1 MQKYYAEIFGTFIL
15 LFCGAGAI
23 VTNQVSEG
31 TVTHVGIA
39 LVFGLVVTAIIY
51 AIGEIS
57 GAHINPAVTIAFWVG
72 KRFPGNQVL
81 PYIICQIIGALA
93 ACLLLKITFPGL
105 TNYGMTLPAGTEI
118 QSLILEA
125 VLTWILMFVVLCVST
140 GAKET
145 GILAGVAI
153 GAVIALEAMFAGPI
167 CGASMN
173 PARSLAPALVSG
185 HLESLWLYLI
195 GPTAGAVLAVP
206 SLWLV
211 RNNTHETETDTE
223 FDAEIEPAEAS

>member
-15 LFCGAGAI
+15 LFSGAGAI
-23 VTNQVSEG
+23 VTNQVSQG

-39 LVFGLVVTAIIY
+39 LVFGLVVTSVIY

-57 GAHINPAVTIAFWVG
+57 GAHINPAVTIAFWVSR
-72 KRFPGNQVL
+72 RFPGKEVV
-81 PYIICQIIGALA
+81 PYIVCQVIGALA
-93 ACLLLKITFPGL
+93 ACLLLKLIFPGL
-105 TNYGMTLPAGTEI
+105 TNYGMTLPAGSEM
-118 QSLILEA
+118 QSLILEG
-125 VLTWILMFVVLCVST
+125 VLTWMLMFVVLCVST

-153 GAVIALEAMFAGPI
+153 GSVIALEAMFAGPI

-173 PARSLAPALVSG
+173 PARSFAPALVSG
-185 HLESLWLYLI
+185 NLQSLWLYLV
-195 GPTAGAVLAVP
+195 GPTAGAILAVP

-211 RNNTHETETDTE
+211 RNNRQTPTAETSDK
-223 FDAEIEPAEAS
+223 I

>member
-23 VTNQVSEG
+23 VTNQASGG

-57 GAHINPAVTIAFWVG
+57 GAHINPAVTIAFWVAR
-72 KRFPGNQVL
+72 RFPGNQVV
-81 PYIICQIIGALA
+81 PYILCQAAGALA
-93 ACLLLKITFPGL
+93 ACLLLKVIFPDI
-105 TNYGMTLPAGTEI
+105 TNYGMTLPAGTEV
-118 QSLILEA
+118 QSLILEI

-173 PARSLAPALVSG
+173 PARSLAPALVSQ
-185 HLESLWLYLI
+185 HLQSLWLYI
-195 GPTAGAVLAVP
+195 AGPIAGAVLAVP

-211 RNNTHETETDTE
+211 RNNTHVMKIETEI
-223 FDAEIEPAEAS
+223 EIELESAEGP

>member
-15 LFCGAGAI
+15 LFSGAGAI
-23 VTNQVSEG
+23 VTNQVSNG

-39 LVFGLVVTAIIY
+39 LVFGLVVTAVIY

-57 GAHINPAVTIAFWVG
+57 GAHINPAVTIAFWVAR
-72 KRFPGNQVL
+72 RFPGKEVI
-81 PYIICQIIGALA
+81 PYIVCQVIGALA
-93 ACLLLKITFPGL
+93 ACFLLKLTFPGL
-105 TNYGMTLPAGTEI
+105 TNYGMTLPAGTDM
-118 QSLILEA
+118 QSLILEL

-185 HLESLWLYLI
+185 NLQSLWLYFV
-195 GPTAGAVLAVP
+195 GPIVGAVLAVP

-211 RNNTHETETDTE
+211 RSQRQIEAEEIHDQLESETTT
-223 FDAEIEPAEAS
+223 

>member
-1 MQKYYAEIFGTFIL
+1 MQKYFAEIFGTFIL

-23 VTNQVSEG
+23 VTNQASDG

-81 PYIICQIIGALA
+81 PYILCQVAGAVA
-93 ACLLLKITFPGL
+93 ACLLLRVTFPGL
-105 TNYGMTLPAGTEI
+105 ENYGMTLPAGSEI
-118 QSLILEA
+118 QSLILET

-173 PARSLAPALVSG
+173 PARSLAPALVSN
-185 HLESLWLYLI
+185 HLQSLWLYFV
-195 GPTAGAVLAVP
+195 GPIAGAILAVP

-211 RNNTHETETDTE
+211 RNNKSTPATDTVE
-223 FDAEIEPAEAS
+223 ET

>member
-15 LFCGAGAI
+15 LFSGAGAI
-23 VTNQVSEG
+23 VTNQVSGG

-39 LVFGLVVTAIIY
+39 LVFGMVVTSVIY

-57 GAHINPAVTIAFWVG
+57 GAHINPAVTIAFWIAR
-72 KRFPGNQVL
+72 RFPGKEVI
-81 PYIICQIIGALA
+81 PYIICQVIGATA
-93 ACLLLKITFPGL
+93 ACLLLKLTFPNL
-105 TNYGMTLPAGTEI
+105 TNYGMTLPAGSDM
-118 QSLILEA
+118 QSLILEL
-125 VLTWILMFVVLCVST
+125 VLTWMLMFVVLCVST

-153 GAVIALEAMFAGPI
+153 GSVIALEAMFAGPI

-185 HLESLWLYLI
+185 NLNSLWLYFV
-195 GPTAGAVLAVP
+195 GPIAGAILAVP

-211 RNNTHETETDTE
+211 RNNNQTVVDQTP
-223 FDAEIEPAEAS
+223 DALESEI

>member
-15 LFCGAGAI
+15 LFSGAGAI
-23 VTNQVSEG
+23 VTNQVSGG

-39 LVFGLVVTAIIY
+39 LVFGMVVTSVIY

-57 GAHINPAVTIAFWVG
+57 GAHINPAVTIAFWVAR
-72 KRFPGNQVL
+72 RFPGKEVI
-81 PYIICQIIGALA
+81 PYIICQVIGALA
-93 ACLLLKITFPGL
+93 ACLLLKLTFPGL
-105 TNYGMTLPAGTEI
+105 TNYGMTLPAGSDM
-118 QSLILEA
+118 QSLILEL
-125 VLTWILMFVVLCVST
+125 VLTWMLMFVVLCVST

-153 GAVIALEAMFAGPI
+153 GSVIALEAMFAGPI

-185 HLESLWLYLI
+185 NLNSLWLYFV
-195 GPTAGAVLAVP
+195 GPIAGAILAVP

-211 RNNTHETETDTE
+211 RNNHNQAPADETPDKL
-223 FDAEIEPAEAS
+223 EI

>member
-15 LFCGAGAI
+15 LFSGAGAI
-23 VTNQVSEG
+23 VTNQVSQG

-39 LVFGLVVTAIIY
+39 LVFGLVVTSIIY

-57 GAHINPAVTIAFWVG
+57 GAHINPAVTIAFWVSR
-72 KRFPGNQVL
+72 RFPGIEVV
-81 PYIICQIIGALA
+81 PYIICQCIGAMA
-93 ACLLLKITFPGL
+93 ACLLLKLLFPGL
-105 TNYGMTLPAGTEI
+105 SNYGMTLPAGSDM
-118 QSLILEA
+118 QSLILEG
-125 VLTWILMFVVLCVST
+125 VLTWMLMFVVLCVST

-153 GAVIALEAMFAGPI
+153 GSVIALEAMFAGPI
-167 CGASMN
+167 SGASMN

-185 HLESLWLYLI
+185 NLQSLWLYI
-195 GPTAGAVLAVP
+195 VGPIAGAVLAVP

-211 RNNTHETETDTE
+211 RNNRNAPASETPDEIDT
-223 FDAEIEPAEAS
+223 

>member
-15 LFCGAGAI
+15 LFSGAGAI
-23 VTNQVSEG
+23 VTNQVSNG

-72 KRFPGNQVL
+72 GRFPGKQVL
-81 PYIICQIIGALA
+81 PYIVCQVIGALA
-93 ACLLLKITFPGL
+93 ACLLLRVIFPGL
-105 TNYGMTLPAGTEI
+105 DNYGMTRPAGSDL
-118 QSLILEA
+118 QSLILEG
-125 VLTWILMFVVLCVST
+125 VLTWMLMFVVLCVST

-173 PARSLAPALVSG
+173 PARSLAPALVSNN
-185 HLESLWLYLI
+185 LQSLWLYLV
-195 GPTAGAVLAVP
+195 GPTAGAILAVP

-211 RNNTHETETDTE
+211 RNNHNSKTAETTE
-223 FDAEIEPAEAS
+223 EPVQG

>member
-15 LFCGAGAI
+15 LFSGAGAI

-39 LVFGLVVTAIIY
+39 LVFGMVVTSVIY

-57 GAHINPAVTIAFWVG
+57 GAHINPAVTIAFWVAR
-72 KRFPGNQVL
+72 RFPGKEVI
-81 PYIICQIIGALA
+81 PYIICQVIGAMA
-93 ACLLLKITFPGL
+93 ACLLLKLTFPGL
-105 TNYGMTLPAGTEI
+105 ANYGMTIPAGSDL
-118 QSLILEA
+118 QSLILEL
-125 VLTWILMFVVLCVST
+125 VLTWMLMFVVLCVST

-153 GAVIALEAMFAGPI
+153 GSVIALEAMFAGPI

-185 HLESLWLYLI
+185 NLNSLWLYFV
-195 GPTAGAVLAVP
+195 GPIVGAILAVP

-211 RNNTHETETDTE
+211 RNNHNQTSADETPDTFET
-223 FDAEIEPAEAS
+223 

>member
-15 LFCGAGAI
+15 LFSGAGAI
-23 VTNQVSEG
+23 VTNQVSGG

-39 LVFGLVVTAIIY
+39 LVFGMVVTSVIY

-57 GAHINPAVTIAFWVG
+57 GAHINPAVTIAFWVAR
-72 KRFPGNQVL
+72 RFPGKEVI
-81 PYIICQIIGALA
+81 PYIICQVLGAMA
-93 ACLLLKITFPGL
+93 ACFLLKLTFPGL
-105 TNYGMTLPAGTEI
+105 DNYGMTLPAGSDM
-118 QSLILEA
+118 QSLILEF
-125 VLTWILMFVVLCVST
+125 VLTWMLMFVVLCVST

-153 GAVIALEAMFAGPI
+153 GSVIALEAMFAGPI

-185 HLESLWLYLI
+185 NLQSLWLYFVGPI
-195 GPTAGAVLAVP
+195 GGAILAVP

-211 RNNTHETETDTE
+211 RNNKQ
-223 FDAEIEPAEAS
+223 APADKTSAALEK

>member
-15 LFCGAGAI
+15 LFSGAGAI
-23 VTNQVSEG
+23 VTNQASQG

-39 LVFGLVVTAIIY
+39 LVFGLVVTSVIY

-57 GAHINPAVTIAFWVG
+57 GAHINPAVTIAFWVSR
-72 KRFPGNQVL
+72 RFPGKEVV
-81 PYIICQIIGALA
+81 PYIICQCIGALA
-93 ACLLLKITFPGL
+93 ACLLLRLLFPGL
-105 TNYGMTLPAGTEI
+105 SNYGMTLPLGSDM
-118 QSLILEA
+118 QSLILEG
-125 VLTWILMFVVLCVST
+125 VLTWMLMFVVLCVST

-153 GAVIALEAMFAGPI
+153 GSVIALEAMFAGPI
-167 CGASMN
+167 SGASMN

-185 HLESLWLYLI
+185 NLQSLWLYI
-195 GPTAGAVLAVP
+195 VGPIAGAILAVP

-211 RNNTHETETDTE
+211 RNNRNVPADETPDETD
-223 FDAEIEPAEAS
+223 I

>member
-15 LFCGAGAI
+15 LFSGAGAI
-23 VTNQVSEG
+23 VTNQVSNG

-39 LVFGLVVTAIIY
+39 LVFGLVVTAVIY

-57 GAHINPAVTIAFWVG
+57 GAHINPAVTIAFWVSG
-72 KRFPGNQVL
+72 RFPGKFVL
-81 PYIICQIIGALA
+81 PYIVCQVIGALA
-93 ACLLLKITFPGL
+93 ACLLLKVIFPGL
-105 TNYGMTLPAGTEI
+105 NNYGMTLPAGSDM
-118 QSLILEA
+118 QSLILEG
-125 VLTWILMFVVLCVST
+125 VLTWMLMFVVLCVST

-145 GILAGVAI
+145 GILAGVAV

-173 PARSLAPALVSG
+173 PARSLAPALVSNN
-185 HLESLWLYLI
+185 LQSLWLYLI
-195 GPTAGAVLAVP
+195 GPTAGAILAVP

-211 RNNTHETETDTE
+211 RNNRGAKAAETTE
-223 FDAEIEPAEAS
+223 EPVS

>member
-15 LFCGAGAI
+15 LFSGAGAI
-23 VTNQVSEG
+23 VTNQVSQG

-39 LVFGLVVTAIIY
+39 LVFGMVVTSIIY

-57 GAHINPAVTIAFWVG
+57 GAHINPAVTIAFWVAR
-72 KRFPGNQVL
+72 RFPGKEVV

-93 ACLLLKITFPGL
+93 ACLLLKVLFPDL
-105 TNYGMTLPAGTEI
+105 DNYGMTLPAGSEM
-118 QSLILEA
+118 QSLIIEG
-125 VLTWILMFVVLCVST
+125 VLTWMLMFVVLCVST

-153 GAVIALEAMFAGPI
+153 GSVIAMEAMFAGPI
-167 CGASMN
+167 TGASMN

-185 HLESLWLYLI
+185 NLQSLWLYI
-195 GPTAGAVLAVP
+195 VGPIAGAILAVP

-211 RNNTHETETDTE
+211 RNNRNVPADETPVEIDT
-223 FDAEIEPAEAS
+223 

>member
-15 LFCGAGAI
+15 LFSGAGAI
-23 VTNQVSEG
+23 VTNQVSQG

-57 GAHINPAVTIAFWVG
+57 GAHINPAVTIAFWVAR
-72 KRFPGNQVL
+72 RFPGKEVM
-81 PYIICQIIGALA
+81 PYIICQIIGAMA
-93 ACLLLKITFPGL
+93 ACLLLKVLFPDL
-105 TNYGMTLPAGTEI
+105 NNYGMTLPAGSEM
-118 QSLILEA
+118 QSLILEG
-125 VLTWILMFVVLCVST
+125 VLTWMLMFVVLCVST

-153 GAVIALEAMFAGPI
+153 GSVIALEAMFAGPI
-167 CGASMN
+167 SGASMN

-185 HLESLWLYLI
+185 NLQSLWLYI
-195 GPTAGAVLAVP
+195 VGPIAGAILAVP

-211 RNNTHETETDTE
+211 RNNRNTPAGETPDEI
-223 FDAEIEPAEAS
+223 DA

>member
-15 LFCGAGAI
+15 LFSGAGAI
-23 VTNQVSEG
+23 VTNQVSQG

-39 LVFGLVVTAIIY
+39 LVFGMVVTSVIY

-57 GAHINPAVTIAFWVG
+57 GAHINPAVTIAFWVSR
-72 KRFPGNQVL
+72 RFPGKEVM
-81 PYIICQIIGALA
+81 PYIICQVIGALA
-93 ACLLLKITFPGL
+93 ACLLLKIIFPGL
-105 TNYGMTLPAGTEI
+105 DNYGMTLPAGSDM
-118 QSLILEA
+118 QSLILEG
-125 VLTWILMFVVLCVST
+125 VLTWMLMFVVLCVST

-153 GAVIALEAMFAGPI
+153 GSVIAMEAIFAGPI

-173 PARSLAPALVSG
+173 PARSFAPALVSG
-185 HLESLWLYLI
+185 NLQSLWLYLV
-195 GPTAGAVLAVP
+195 GPTAGAILAVP

-211 RNNTHETETDTE
+211 RNHKNAPATETPDE
-223 FDAEIEPAEAS
+223 LKI

>member
-15 LFCGAGAI
+15 LFSGAGAI
-23 VTNQVSEG
+23 VTNQVSGG

-39 LVFGLVVTAIIY
+39 LVFGMVVTSVIY

-57 GAHINPAVTIAFWVG
+57 GAHINPAVTIAFWVAR
-72 KRFPGNQVL
+72 RFPGKEVV
-81 PYIICQIIGALA
+81 PYIICQVIGAMA
-93 ACLLLKITFPGL
+93 ACLLLKLTFPGL
-105 TNYGMTLPAGTEI
+105 TNYGMTLPAGSDM
-118 QSLILEA
+118 QSLILEL
-125 VLTWILMFVVLCVST
+125 VLTWMLMFVVLCVST

-153 GAVIALEAMFAGPI
+153 GSVIALEAMFAGPI

-185 HLESLWLYLI
+185 NLNSLWLYFV
-195 GPTAGAVLAVP
+195 GPITGAILAVP

-211 RNNTHETETDTE
+211 RNNRQASA
-223 FDAEIEPAEAS
+223 DATSDALES

>member
-15 LFCGAGAI
+15 LFSGAGAI
-23 VTNQVSEG
+23 VTNQVSNG

-72 KRFPGNQVL
+72 GRFPGKQVL
-81 PYIICQIIGALA
+81 PYIVCQVIGALA
-93 ACLLLKITFPGL
+93 ACLLLKVIFPGL
-105 TNYGMTLPAGTEI
+105 DNYGMTLPAGSDM
-118 QSLILEA
+118 QSLILEG
-125 VLTWILMFVVLCVST
+125 VLTWMLMFVVLCVST

-173 PARSLAPALVSG
+173 PARSLAPALVSNN
-185 HLESLWLYLI
+185 LQSLWLYLV
-195 GPTAGAVLAVP
+195 GPTAGAILAVP

-211 RNNTHETETDTE
+211 RNNHNSKTIETTE
-223 FDAEIEPAEAS
+223 EPVKG

>member
-15 LFCGAGAI
+15 LFSGAGAI
-23 VTNQVSEG
+23 VTNQVSQG

-39 LVFGLVVTAIIY
+39 LVFGMVVTSVIY

-57 GAHINPAVTIAFWVG
+57 GAHINPAVTIAFWVAR
-72 KRFPGNQVL
+72 RFPGKEVI
-81 PYIICQIIGALA
+81 PYIICQVIGALA
-93 ACLLLKITFPGL
+93 ACLLLKLIFPGL
-105 TNYGMTLPAGTEI
+105 TNYGMTIPAGSDM
-118 QSLILEA
+118 QSLILEG
-125 VLTWILMFVVLCVST
+125 VLTWMLMFVVLCVST

-153 GAVIALEAMFAGPI
+153 GSVIALEALFAGPI

-173 PARSLAPALVSG
+173 PARSFAPALVSG
-185 HLESLWLYLI
+185 NLQSLWLYLV
-195 GPTAGAVLAVP
+195 GPTAGAILAVP

-211 RNNTHETETDTE
+211 RNNTHAPAAETSDK
-223 FDAEIEPAEAS
+223 I

>member
-15 LFCGAGAI
+15 LFSGAGAI
-23 VTNQVSEG
+23 VTNQVSQG

-39 LVFGLVVTAIIY
+39 LVFGMVVTSVIY

-57 GAHINPAVTIAFWVG
+57 GAHINPAVTIAFWVSR
-72 KRFPGNQVL
+72 RFPGKEVM
-81 PYIICQIIGALA
+81 PYIICQVIGALA
-93 ACLLLKITFPGL
+93 ACLLLKIIFPGL
-105 TNYGMTLPAGTEI
+105 DNYGMTLPAGSDM
-118 QSLILEA
+118 QSLILEG
-125 VLTWILMFVVLCVST
+125 VLTWMLMFVVLCVST

-153 GAVIALEAMFAGPI
+153 GSVIAMEAIFAGPI

-173 PARSLAPALVSG
+173 PARSFAPALVSG
-185 HLESLWLYLI
+185 NLQSLWLYLV
-195 GPTAGAVLAVP
+195 GPTAGAILAVP

-211 RNNTHETETDTE
+211 RNNKN
-223 FDAEIEPAEAS
+223 ASAAKIPDDLQS

>member
-15 LFCGAGAI
+15 LFSGAGAI

-39 LVFGLVVTAIIY
+39 LVFGMVVTSVIY

-57 GAHINPAVTIAFWVG
+57 GAHINPAVTIAFWVAR
-72 KRFPGNQVL
+72 RFPGKEVI
-81 PYIICQIIGALA
+81 PYIICQVIGAMA
-93 ACLLLKITFPGL
+93 ACLLLKLTFPGL
-105 TNYGMTLPAGTEI
+105 DNYGMTLPAGSEM
-118 QSLILEA
+118 QSLILEG
-125 VLTWILMFVVLCVST
+125 VLTWMLMFVVLCVST

-153 GAVIALEAMFAGPI
+153 GSVIALEAMFAGPI

-185 HLESLWLYLI
+185 NLNSLWLYFV
-195 GPTAGAVLAVP
+195 GPIAGAILAVP

-211 RNNTHETETDTE
+211 RNNNNQTAVEQTP
-223 FDAEIEPAEAS
+223 DALES

>member
-15 LFCGAGAI
+15 LFSGAGAI
-23 VTNQVSEG
+23 VTNQVSGG

-39 LVFGLVVTAIIY
+39 LVFGMVVTSVIY

-57 GAHINPAVTIAFWVG
+57 GAHINPAVTIAFWVAR
-72 KRFPGNQVL
+72 RFPGKEVV
-81 PYIICQIIGALA
+81 PYIICQVIGAVA
-93 ACLLLKITFPGL
+93 ACLLLKLTFPDL
-105 TNYGMTLPAGTEI
+105 TNYGMTLPAGSDM
-118 QSLILEA
+118 QSLILEL
-125 VLTWILMFVVLCVST
+125 VLTWMLMFVVLCVST

-153 GAVIALEAMFAGPI
+153 GSVIALEAMFAGPI

-185 HLESLWLYLI
+185 NLNSLWLYFV
-195 GPTAGAVLAVP
+195 GPIAGAILAVP

-211 RNNTHETETDTE
+211 RNNSQGSAGATSDTLESET
-223 FDAEIEPAEAS
+223 